1 MIKINNL
8 YFAYEN
14 SPLIEDFTLEVKAK
28 EIVTIIGPSGCGKSS
43 LIKLISGQLDNQN
56 KNITLLDNHI
66 GYQSQKNTL
75 LPWYTIYENIT
86 LPLNIQNQ
94 KIDPQYINT
103 LLATFDLTDYQNHYP
118 KQLSGGMLS
127 KANLLKTFIIAP
139 NLILLDEPFTG
150 IDTITKYKLTK
161 WLRKTLKDQNKTS
174 LYITHDYD
182 EAINISDKIIIV
194 SQKPMKT
201 VIELTGKEITKENI
215 FHYLS
220 L

>member
-8 YFAYEN
+8 FFAYKDTL
-14 SPLIEDFTLEVKAK
+14 LIEDFNLEIKQK

-43 LIKLISGQLDNQN
+43 LIKLISGQLENQDN
-56 KNITLLDNHI
+56 NITLIDDHI

-75 LPWYTIYENIT
+75 LPWYTIYENIL

-94 KIDPQYINT
+94 KLDQNYIDR

-139 NLILLDEPFTG
+139 NVILLDEPFTG

-161 WLRKTLKDQNKTS
+161 WLRKTLKDQNKTA
-174 LYITHDYD
+174 LYITHDYE
-182 EAINISDKIIIV
+182 EAVNISDKIIIV

-201 VIELTGKEITKENI
+201 IIELTGKEITKENI
-215 FHYLS
+215 LHYLC